1 MPRTTTQVDL
11 DRLLLGL
18 AVPRA
23 SDDTEGQVLAA
34 AVTELLKH
42 GLDGFEVDDVAARSG
57 VGRSTIYRRFG
68 DRNGLIAATLASEAR
83 RFFAAL
89 ADSVRDLDDIEDQV
103 VAAFSAGLRLAR
115 DHGLVDLVR
124 SEPLLLR
131 LLTVDAGDVIAAAVD
146 QLVAE
151 ARRRVPQLEARSA
164 ATTAELLVRLAI
176 SFVITPSDAF
186 AGDHAAIEGAVR
198 RHVVPL
204 IRTR

>member
-103 VAAFSAGLRLAR
+103 LS
-115 DHGLVDLVR
+115 
-124 SEPLLLR
+124 
-131 LLTVDAGDVIAAAVD
+131 
-146 QLVAE
+146 
-151 ARRRVPQLEARSA
+151 
-164 ATTAELLVRLAI
+164 
-176 SFVITPSDAF
+176 
-186 AGDHAAIEGAVR
+186 
-198 RHVVPL
+198 L
-204 IRTR
+204 IHI